1 MERRRG
7 PVLDVEGLT
16 VELGGR
22 RVVDGVNFHLA
33 RGERRGLI
41 GESGSGKS
49 LTGLSLLGLLP
60 AGAAVS
66 GSVRFE
72 GTELLGLPES
82 RLARLRGAS
91 MAMVFQ
97 DSLSALNP
105 LARVGRQV
113 AEPLRRHGGLSRA
126 EARQAVLAQLER
138 VRFADPERVA
148 RSYPPQLSG
157 GQRQRV
163 ALAMALACRPAVLI
177 ADEPTTALDVT
188 VQAEILDLLADVA
201 AEQDGPALLFVSHD
215 LPVVAR
221 LCESA
226 MVMHGGSVVEHAAVA
241 ELVRTPRHSHTAELV
256 SNALAL
262 EVGFAEPMSDRDH
275 EGVS

>member
-1 MERRRG
+1 MLE
-7 PVLDVEGLT
+7 VDGLT
-16 VELGGR
+16 VELGDR
-22 RVVDGVNFHLA
+22 RVVDAVDFRLA

-41 GESGSGKS
+41 GASGSGKS

-82 RLARLRGAS
+82 RLARLRGSS

-105 LARVGRQV
+105 LVRVERQV
-113 AEPLRRHGGLSRA
+113 AEPLRRHGGLSRS
-126 EARQAVLAQLER
+126 EARAAVIGLLER

-148 RSYPPQLSG
+148 RCRPPELSG

-188 VQAEILDLLADVA
+188 VQAEVLGLLTDIVA
-201 AEQDGPALLFVSHD
+201 EEDGPALLFVSHD

-221 LCESA
+221 TCENA
-226 MVMHGGSVVEHAAVA
+226 MVMDGGSIVENAAVT
-241 ELVRTPRHSHTAELV
+241 ELIHAPQHPRTAELV
-256 SNALAL
+256 SSAL
-262 EVGFAEPMSDRDH
+262 EWEATGGGPVRASDS
-275 EGVS
+275 EVLS